1 MPDKSIEQRVE
12 EIVEYISILEKR
24 LDKVEGKSA
33 LDFDWKIE
41 IGFVIGIFLLG
52 LGSFVYF
59 YYF

>member
-1 MPDKSIEQRVE
+1 VPDKSIEQRVE